1 MQVQNATKQLD
12 NKHRER
18 NEWEAKK
25 NMSKRFTAFEL
36 TRLQQMSSNIKFDC
50 YVNDWSISTF
60 LFLLALSPYFTP
72 MDMRLLGWFLFLFVT
87 FALLNSWC
95 SNAIAADIDVF
106 GIFAEQSRWKYFMHN
121 VNNGFQQFRMTIS
134 NLCTY
139 LFNSIRCKLYVVSLV
154 ENCSTIHSEDSGGWE
169 EMSHITNSVSFA
181 VPVGCILTTFTGYKH
196 TVRYTTYEIHLSLRC
211 RSQFQICQR
220 QLATRQFSLMSTA

>member
-1 MQVQNATKQLD
+1 MQQSNSITNTEREMNERQRKICRKDSPHLNWLD
-12 NKHRER
+12 CNKCPVIL
-18 NEWEAKK
+18 NSIAMLMTEALA
-25 NMSKRFTAFEL
+25 RFF
-36 TRLQQMSSNIKFDC
+36 
-50 YVNDWSISTF
+50 
-60 LFLLALSPYFTP
+60 FLLALSPYFTQ
-72 MDMRLLGWFLFLFVT
+72 MDMRLLGWFLFLLVT

-95 SNAIAADIDVF
+95 SSAIAADIDVF